1 MRKWSLTVFSGASLL
16 LGSVLPSQGQPIGP
30 MPSDGT
36 ATTASRALE
45 VHGLPG
51 AIKGTERWIV
61 HFKSRNFDLREFRK
75 AVQSNDAAKVSA
87 VVRDLEAKVKA
98 DQAAFEKAVEA
109 MGGEMVA
116 QWWLINGCAI
126 DIPPSKLAELRKM
139 DNVEF
144 IEPDRETNPQIKTAT
159 NARNHNADALQARGI
174 RGLGVTTA
182 IMDTGQDEK
191 MGSTNR
197 PHITYYTDGNLTKPS
212 RLIANKKIGAMPADD
227 VHGHGTGVASIAAGA
242 KWRTSTADHGHAYG
256 AKIAGYSIANNTR
269 GSSSY
274 TTMTTAWQTIA
285 ADKVRLGIV
294 TANNSY
300 SGSPSPLNSVQKALD
315 AAVLNA
321 DILVCTA
328 AGNSGSSTRVSQVNL
343 NGLSVGAVNENVKT
357 LASFSSRGPF
367 TGDRQVFPDIV
378 ANGVSTNMARR
389 NLETSDYVASG
400 TSMASPQVCGA
411 ATVIRAANKSMK
423 ADETKAVL
431 LASVEALAGRTGVN
445 QVNGYGTGYL
455 RDDIAYAT
463 ATSANNHGRGTL
475 TKASPVFKRVII
487 VQKGR
492 TYQVA
497 IAWNRLNVNSTT
509 YSNLNLRV
517 LQGTTVLGSSS
528 TPKNTEE
535 FVRFAAPA
543 TGPVIIEVRAASLA
557 ATSQPF
563 GWAYAQVNAKIPGSY
578 TVFGIGCKGTG
589 TGPKFCASLNPN
601 ATGNTTTSWAQ
612 NRWFV
617 HQVKAN
623 SNLVVTGF
631 DFLCRSLRS
640 AQNVQSVLFLAA
652 SNGKPAASPAR
663 TGILKV
669 GTTSKFYRTT
679 FSTPITIA
687 AGKVFY
693 IGYKTPANYNFK
705 PEAGAG
711 ATLKGTYYWN
721 GPNWSGP
728 WSHRKFAWKVNC
740 AGGSSGAIPF
750 LSNTGVPTLG
760 QTFKVNLTSARKN
773 TAAVLIFGTSKTKWI
788 GLNLPL
794 DLTFLGA
801 KGCFLRASMDLFLVG
816 TAVGS
821 SGSSSITVGI
831 PNLTSLMGVQFHNQY
846 FVVDPP
852 ANSFGLVFTN
862 GGTGK
867 IGN

>member
-1 MRKWSLTVFSGASLL
+1 MRNWSLTVFSGASLL

-36 ATTASRALE
+36 ATVATRALE

-51 AIKGTERWIV
+51 SIKGTERWIV
-61 HFKSRNFDLREFRK
+61 HFKKRPFDLQGFRE
-75 AVQSNDAAKVSA
+75 AVQSNDAAKVA
-87 VVRDLEAKVKA
+87 ATVRDLEAKVKA
-98 DQAAFEKAVEA
+98 HQAAFQKVVES

-126 DIPPSKLAELRKM
+126 DVPPSKLAELRKM
-139 DNVEF
+139 ENVDF
-144 IEPDRETNPQIKTAT
+144 IEPDRSTNPQIKTAT
-159 NARNHNADALQARGI
+159 NSRNHNADALQARGI

-191 MGSTNR
+191 MGSTGR

-212 RLIANKKIGAMPADD
+212 RLIANKKIGSMPADD

-256 AKIAGYSIANNTR
+256 AKIAGYSIANNTN

-285 ADKVRLGIV
+285 ADKVKLGIV

-300 SGSPSPLNSVQKALD
+300 SGSPSALNSVQKALD

-328 AGNSGSSTRVSQVNL
+328 AGNSGSSTRFSQINL
-343 NGLSVGAVNENVKT
+343 NGLSVGAVTENSKN
-357 LASFSSRGPF
+357 LAGFSSRGPLYKN
-367 TGDRQVFPDIV
+367 GQIFPDIC

-389 NLETSDYVASG
+389 NLETSDYIASG

-455 RDDIAYAT
+455 RDDTAWAT
-463 ATSANNHGRGTL
+463 AMSSSRHGRAAVS
-475 TKASPVFKRVII
+475 KAKNVYRRTII

-497 IAWNRLNVNSTT
+497 IAWNRLNVNSAL

-517 LQGTTVLGSSS
+517 LRGTSVIGSSS

-543 TGPVIIEVRAASLA
+543 TGPVTIEVTGASLTA
-557 ATSQPF
+557 SVQPF

-578 TVFGIGCKGTG
+578 TVYGKGCKGTG
-589 TGPKFCASLNPN
+589 TGPKFCASLNPT
-601 ATGNTTTSWAQ
+601 ATGNTTTSWAT

-617 HQVKAN
+617 HKVKAN
-623 SNLVVTGF
+623 TTLVVTGF
-631 DFLCRSLRS
+631 DFLCKSLRS
-640 AQNVQSVLFLAA
+640 AQNIQSVLFLAA
-652 SNGKPAASPAR
+652 SNGKPAASPVR

-679 FSTPITIA
+679 FSSPLIIT
-687 AGKVFY
+687 AGKIFY
-693 IGYKTPANYNFK
+693 IGYKTPGNSNFK

-711 ATLKGTYYWN
+711 ALLKGTYYWN

-740 AGGSSGAIPF
+740 AGGASGAIPF

-760 QTFKVNLTSARKN
+760 QTFKVNLASARKN
-773 TAAVLIFGTSKTKWI
+773 TAAVLIFGTSKTNWI

-821 SGSSSITVGI
+821 SGASSVTVGV
-831 PNLTSLMGVQFHNQY
+831 PNLTSLIGVQFYNQY
-846 FVVDPP
+846 FVIDPP
-852 ANSFGLVFTN
+852 ANSLGLVFTN
-862 GGTGK
+862 GGAGK

>member
-1 MRKWSLTVFSGASLL
+1 MCKWSLTVFSSASLF
-16 LGSVLPSQGQPIGP
+16 LGATLPSQGQPFGP
-30 MPSDGT
+30 MLPDGT

-61 HFKSRNFDLREFRK
+61 HFKSRSFNLQGFRK

-87 VVRDLEAKVKA
+87 VVRNLEAKVKA

-139 DNVEF
+139 ENVDF
-144 IEPDRETNPQIKTAT
+144 IEPDQETYPQIKTAT
-159 NARNHNADALQARGI
+159 DSRNHNADALQVRGI

-182 IMDTGQDEK
+182 IMDTGQDERL
-191 MGSTNR
+191 GLTNR
-197 PHITYYTDGNLTKPS
+197 AHITYYTDGNLTKPS

-269 GSSSY
+269 GSSSF
-274 TTMTTAWQTIA
+274 TTMTTAWQKIA
-285 ADKVRLGIV
+285 ADKVKLGIV

-300 SGSPSPLNSVQKALD
+300 SGSPDPLNAVQKALD

-321 DILVCTA
+321 DILVCTP
-328 AGNSGSSTRVSQVNL
+328 AGNFSSSTRFSQVNL
-343 NGLSVGAVNENVKT
+343 NGISVGAVNENVKT
-357 LASFSSRGPF
+357 LAYFSSRGPF
-367 TGDRQVFPDIV
+367 IGDRQVFPDIV
-378 ANGVSTNMARR
+378 ANGVDTNMARR
-389 NLETSDYVASG
+389 DTETFDYIASG

-411 ATVIRAANKSMK
+411 ATVIRAANKRLK

-431 LASVEALAGRTGVN
+431 LASVEALTGRTGVN

-463 ATSANNHGRGTL
+463 ATNPTTHGRAVVTS
-475 TKASPVFKRVII
+475 TSKVFKRAIT
-487 VQKGR
+487 VQKGK

-497 IAWNRLNVNSTT
+497 IAWNRLNINSTL
-509 YSNLNLRV
+509 YSNLDLRV
-517 LQGTTVLGSSS
+517 ISGSTVLGSSA

-535 FVRFAAPA
+535 FVRFIAPL
-543 TGPVIIEVRAASLA
+543 TGAVFIEVKGTSLT

-563 GWAYAQVNAKIPGSY
+563 GWAFAQVNSKIPGTY
-578 TVFGIGCKGTG
+578 TTFGTGCKGTG
-589 TGPKFCASLNPN
+589 TERKFCASLNPN
-601 ATGNTTTSWAQ
+601 ATGNTLTSWVS

-617 HQVKAN
+617 HRVKAK
-623 SNLVVTGF
+623 SNLLVTGF
-631 DFLCRSLRS
+631 DFLCRTVRGTQNLQS
-640 AQNVQSVLFLAA
+640 ALFLAA
-652 SNGKPAASPAR
+652 SNGKPAASPVR
-663 TGILKV
+663 TGVLKI
-669 GTTSKFYRTT
+669 GIASKFYRTIFT
-679 FSTPITIA
+679 TPITIP

-693 IGYKTPANYNFK
+693 IGYKHPANSNFLSE
-705 PEAGAG
+705 PLTGAP
-711 ATLKGTYYWN
+711 TKGTFYWN
-721 GPNWSGP
+721 GPSWSGP
-728 WSHRKFAWKVNC
+728 YYHLRFAWKVIC
-740 AGGSSGAIPF
+740 TGGTPGAIPS
-750 LSNTGVPTLG
+750 LSNTGVPTPG
-760 QTFKVNLTSARKN
+760 QTFKINLNFARKN
-773 TAAVLIFGTSKTKWI
+773 TTAILIFGTSKAKWL

-801 KGCFLRASMDLFLVG
+801 KGCYLRASRDLFLVG
-816 TAVGS
+816 TTVGS
-821 SGSSSITVGI
+821 SGSSSVTVGI
-831 PNLTSLMGVQFHNQY
+831 PNLASLMGAQFHNQY
-846 FVVDPP
+846 LVIDPT
-852 ANSFGLVFTN
+852 ANNLGLVFSN
-862 GGTGK
+862 GGTGR

>member
-1 MRKWSLTVFSGASLL
+1 
-16 LGSVLPSQGQPIGP
+16 

-36 ATTASRALE
+36 TTTASRALE

-61 HFKSRNFDLREFRK
+61 HFKSRPFDLQGFRK
-75 AVQSNDAAKVSA
+75 AVQSNDAAQVSA
-87 VVRDLEAKVKA
+87 TVRDLEAKVKA
-98 DQAAFEKAVEA
+98 HQAAFEKVVEA

-126 DIPPSKLAELRKM
+126 DVPPSKLAELRKL
-139 DNVEF
+139 DNVDF
-144 IEPDRETNPQIKTAT
+144 IEPDLETNPQIKTAT

-174 RGLGVTTA
+174 RGLGVTAA

-191 MGSTNR
+191 MGTTNR

-212 RLIANKKIGAMPADD
+212 RLIANKKIGASPADD
-227 VHGHGTGVASIAAGA
+227 VHGHGTGVASIVAGA

-256 AKIAGYSIANNTR
+256 AKIAGYAIANNSR

-274 TTMTTAWQTIA
+274 TVMTTAWQTIA

-294 TANNSY
+294 SANNSY
-300 SGSPSPLNSVQKALD
+300 SGSPSALNSVQKALD

-328 AGNSGSSTRVSQVNL
+328 AGNSGSSTRVSQINL
-343 NGLSVGAVNENVKT
+343 NGLSVGAVNENIKT

-367 TGDRQVFPDIV
+367 TGDRQVFPDIC

-389 NLETSDYVASG
+389 NLETSDYIASG

-411 ATVIRAANKSMK
+411 ATVIRAANKTMK

-431 LASVEALAGRTGVN
+431 LSSVESLAGRTGVN

-455 RDDIAYAT
+455 RDDIAYGT
-463 ATSANNHGRGTL
+463 ATTASRHGR
-475 TKASPVFKRVII
+475 ASVTTRAKVYRRTII
-487 VQKGR
+487 VQKGK

-497 IAWNRLNVNSTT
+497 IAWNRLNVNSAS

-517 LQGTTVLGSSS
+517 LQGTTVLGASS

-543 TGPVIIEVRAASLA
+543 TGPVVIEVTGLTLTASA
-557 ATSQPF
+557 QPF
-563 GWAYAQVNAKIPGSY
+563 GWAYAQVNAKIPGTY
-578 TVFGIGCKGTG
+578 TVFGAGCKGTG

-601 ATGNTTTSWAQ
+601 ATGNTTTSWAT

-617 HQVKAN
+617 HKVKAN
-623 SNLVVTGF
+623 TALVVTGF
-631 DFLCRSLRS
+631 DFLCKSLGS
-640 AQNVQSVLFLAA
+640 AQTVQSVLFLAA
-652 SNGKPAASPAR
+652 TNGKPAATPTR
-663 TGILKV
+663 TGTLKV
-669 GTTSKFYRTT
+669 GTVSKFYRTT
-679 FSTPITIA
+679 FSSPLVIP
-687 AGKVFY
+687 AGKIFY
-693 IGYKTPANYNFK
+693 IGYRTPSNFNFK
-705 PEAGAG
+705 PEAGTG
-711 ATLKGTYYWN
+711 AILKGTYYWN

-740 AGGSSGAIPF
+740 AGGSSGAVPF
-750 LSNTGVPTLG
+750 LSATGVPTLG
-760 QTFKVNLTSARKN
+760 QTFKVNLAQARKN
-773 TAAVLIFGTSKTKWI
+773 TAAVLIFGTSNTNWI
-788 GLNLPL
+788 GINLPL

-816 TAVGS
+816 TAVGTTGAS
-821 SGSSSITVGI
+821 SVTVGI
-831 PNLTSLMGVQFHNQY
+831 PNLTSLMGIKFHNQY
-846 FVVDPP
+846 FVIDPP